1 MYTILSKNGRIQED
15 DLTVAINKAKELAKQ
30 TQGYVTV
37 SEVRYGSEWIIVAFD
52 GKYDQI

>member
-15 DLTVAINKAKELAKQ
+15 SLTLAINKAKELAKQ

-37 SEVRYGSEWIIVAFD
+37 SENRFGSEWIITAFD
-52 GKYDQI
+52 GRYN